1 MPLDYVYD
9 STLKAVRTTV
19 TGTLQE
25 EEVITHLRKMRDDD
39 EVPSG
44 IIEIVDFSTADD
56 FAIRVSAAGRI
67 AFIIPELRERKD
79 YRGTVF
85 FAPSDLAFGMARVFQ
100 TLLEQLGQEAE
111 IYRDWDE
118 LENAVRSR
126 LDEEGTR

>member
-9 STLKAVRTTV
+9 SALKAVRTTV

-56 FAIRVSAAGRI
+56 FAIKASAAGRI
-67 AFIIPELRERKD
+67 AFIVPELRERKG

-85 FAPSDLAFGMARVFQ
+85 FAPNDLAFGMARVFQ
-100 TLLEQLGQEAE
+100 TLLEQLSHETE

-118 LENAVRSR
+118 LKVAVRSR
-126 LDEEGTR
+126 LGEEGTR